1 MFEVFHC
8 LFLPS
13 FYNNNTCI
21 RQSCWN
27 VGRIFIHFSNIW
39 HIKSNCWIVFLK
51 VFPVM
56 FSWLEIYSFPVS
68 FTYKRPN
75 FWYSLRFFSFC
86 SWFNVTVVVYWS
98 YLSSS
103 LIGVI
108 VSFLF
113 LSNQENLYIIHN
125 TSNSFCDICNAKN

>member
-1 MFEVFHC
+1 MKCSWAF
-8 LFLPS
+8 FLPS
-13 FYNNNTCI
+13 SYGNNACI
-21 RQSCWN
+21 RRDCWN
-27 VGRIFIHFSNIW
+27 IDRIFIHFSNIW

-51 VFPVM
+51 VFSVM